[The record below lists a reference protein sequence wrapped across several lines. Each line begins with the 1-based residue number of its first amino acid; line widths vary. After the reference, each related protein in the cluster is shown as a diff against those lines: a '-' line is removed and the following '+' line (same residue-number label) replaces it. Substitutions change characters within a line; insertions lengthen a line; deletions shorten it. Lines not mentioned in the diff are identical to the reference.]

1 MPECSIASLIKRCL
15 GARSSNMRRF
25 ILVGS
30 LMTSTFEA
38 SFPASAHSSVTQV
51 LQGDSYLHLNV
62 ITKIQLAPH
71 NSLVKC
77 TLESGGGWCRYV
89 KISLHIVYYL
99 QAFSNPTSRTDQAR
113 QLYPSSYHLTRPN
126 SHIFGLKVH
135 TPSTCPLEI
144 FLKISILNL
153 LSGHKCY

>member
-1 MPECSIASLIKRCL
+1 MPESSIASSIKRCL
-15 GARSSNMRRF
+15 GARSSNVKRF
-25 ILVGS
+25 ISGGS
-30 LMTSTFEA
+30 LMISTFEA

-51 LQGDSYLHLNV
+51 LQEDSYLHLNI
-62 ITKIQLAPH
+62 ITKIQLAPRD
-71 NSLVKC
+71 SLVKC
-77 TLESGGGWCRYV
+77 TLESGGNRCRYV

-99 QAFSNPTSRTDQAR
+99 RAFSNPSSRADQAR

-135 TPSTCPLEI
+135 TLSTCPLEI
-144 FLKISILNL
+144 FLKISVLNL